1 MPETGDIIA
10 MALNAAEGS
19 ALERGEIPSYGM
31 WADFVLESLKRAGY
45 AVVKLTDAADLHR
58 HGITVGVG
66 SPYCETPKCCPPR
79 VVDES
84 ADASYSAEEA
94 RQKAADLLAAAL
106 LAAAAAE
113 REANHG

>member
-1 MPETGDIIA
+1 VPDTADIIA

-84 ADASYSAEEA
+84 ADASYGPFTQYLWPCATARTVYSEEE
-94 RQKAADLLAAAL
+94 LA
-106 LAAAAAE
+106 
-113 REANHG
+113 